1 MVLGFGDLRK
11 GMTIELEGVPYQVV
25 EYSSHKMQQRAPVM
39 RIRLRDLR
47 SGRTVERTFQGY
59 DVKLTRARVENRPS
73 QYIYNDG
80 EHHYFMDT
88 ETYEQYPITRD
99 KLGAILGFLKE
110 EAEVDLVFYQG
121 DVLSVEIAN
130 FAELMVVDTPPGVK
144 GDTAQGGTKRALL
157 ETGLTLQVPLFIN
170 NGEVIRV
177 DTRNGQYQER
187 VG

>member
-1 MVLGFGDLRK
+1 MVLSFGDLRK

-25 EYSSHKMQQRAPVM
+25 DYSSHKMQQRAPVM
-39 RIRLRDLR
+39 RMRLRDLR

-59 DVKLTRARVENRPS
+59 DVKLTRAQVENRPA

-88 ETYEQYPITRD
+88 ETYEQYPLTRD
-99 KLGAILGFLKE
+99 KLAAILGFLKE
-110 EAEVDLVFYQG
+110 QAEVDLVFYQG
-121 DVLSVEIAN
+121 SVMSVEIAN
-130 FAELMVVDTPPGVK
+130 FAELRVVDTPPGVK

-177 DTRNGQYQER
+177 DTRNSQYQER
-187 VG
+187 VS